1 MYGTPFQVARMTH
14 VRGKIPRTQS
24 SCTRLSSA
32 TVHTCQHNSN
42 LMRQWKPVHSVQANV
57 LQISENYSFI
67 KWSRTDCTDL
77 LRKTECSGCAEDLGT
92 TSSFLCRRC
101 SAELESKEVKQIY
114 HMTISE
120 ITQVKSYYQRN
131 PISLISTSTNEPIC
145 RWLRNAVTIL
155 VQWIKIYPILNKY
168 I

>member
-1 MYGTPFQVARMTH
+1 MS
-14 VRGKIPRTQS
+14 PREREDSENAQH

-32 TVHTCQHNSN
+32 TVQTCQHNSN

-57 LQISENYSFI
+57 LQISVNYSLR

-101 SAELESKEVKQIY
+101 SAELESKDRGEADLPHDY
-114 HMTISE
+114 TRNHTGEELLSE
-120 ITQVKSYYQRN
+120 ESNIINFHINQW
-131 PISLISTSTNEPIC
+131 TNMQMVEKCCNHIGSM
-145 RWLRNAVTIL
+145 
-155 VQWIKIYPILNKY
+155 NKN
-168 I
+168 IFNT